1 MRIKG
6 FGLGSMFG
14 GEEFVPSTMCSMS
27 AMGMLDGTG
36 DEGAGAG
43 GGGGGDGGAGAGAGG
58 GGEQQQQ
65 QQQGGGDPWYATG
78 LSTDDD
84 KTWLQNKGYASL
96 EDTIKAH
103 RSLETKLGAGRFNVP
118 SDWNDEAQAKAAY
131 KALGLPDEI
140 GDAYKLELPEG
151 ADPAFST
158 AFAEKA
164 HAAGVLPHQFKAL
177 GAAYMEAEAAA
188 VSAQAEAFKT
198 QSAADI
204 DGLKSSAGWGAN
216 FEANDAIAGAA
227 AKALGIDVPALAKS
241 QGTKRA
247 MEILYDL
254 GKRIGEDG
262 IEGGGGRPIGGNMN
276 GAQAAEAKKTFLA
289 DASKTEK
296 LRAKDPATVAE
307 WQRINGAIAAELD
320 RAGSD

>member
-36 DEGAGAG
+36 DEGAGGGG
-43 GGGGGDGGAGAGAGG
+43 GGGGGDGGAGGG
-58 GGEQQQQ
+58 GGEEQQQQ

-118 SDWNDEAQAKAAY
+118 SDWTDEAQAKAAY
-131 KALGLPDEI
+131 KALGLPDEL

-188 VSAQAEAFKT
+188 VAAQAEAFKT
-198 QSAADI
+198 QSTADI
-204 DGLKSSAGWGAN
+204 GELKGSSGWGAD
-216 FEANDAIAGAA
+216 FDKNDAIAGAA
-227 AKALGIDVPALAKS
+227 AKAFGLDVPKLAAAM
-241 QGTKRA
+241 GTKA
-247 MEILYDL
+247 TMQFLFDL
-254 GKRIGEDG
+254 GKKTGEDG

-289 DASKTEK
+289 DATKTEK

-320 RAGSD
+320 RAGTD